1 MILNI
6 IFNFLFGAVV
16 GSFLNALIYRIP
28 RKISIYKRRSFCPK
42 CNHQL
47 AWYDLIPILSYILL
61 KGKCR
66 YCGNKISPRYLI
78 VEIITAL
85 YFSFSFL
92 IFGYSIYYIES
103 IFFFSVLLVISLID
117 LEFMEIPDSLIVVG
131 IVVEILFMILKKNY
145 IPSLLGMFIPPLI
158 FALIIL
164 ISKGGMGGGDFK
176 YSFFLGLT
184 LGFPKVIP
192 WFILSFIL
200 GFFPAIYLLISK
212 KKGRKS
218 PIPFGPFMSLSAII
232 IYIWGDSI
240 IRFYTSLML

>member
-6 IFNFLFGAVV
+6 AFNFLLGAIV

-28 RKISIYKRRSFCPK
+28 RKISIYKKRSFCPK

-61 KGKCR
+61 RGKCR
-66 YCGNKISPRYLI
+66 YCGSKISPKYLI
-78 VEIITAL
+78 VELITAF

-92 IFGYSIYYIES
+92 MFGYSVFYIES
-103 IFFFSVLLVISLID
+103 IFFFSILLVISLID
-117 LEFMEIPDSLIVVG
+117 LEFMEIPDFLIIVG
-131 IVVEILFMILKKNY
+131 IVVEILLVILKKSY
-145 IPSLLGMFIPPLI
+145 VSSFSGMIIPPLI
-158 FALIIL
+158 FAIIIL
-164 ISKGGMGGGDFK
+164 VSKGGMGGGDFK
-176 YSFFLGLT
+176 YSFFIGLT
-184 LGFPKVIP
+184 LGFPKIIP

-200 GFFPAIYLLISK
+200 GFFPAIYLLLSK
-212 KKGRKS
+212 KKERKS

-232 IYIWGDSI
+232 IYMWGDSI